1 MIFESHAHYDDRRFN
16 PDREELL
23 SSMQEHGIETVINVG
38 SDLDGV
44 KKTLEPVSYTH
55 LTLPTICSV

>member
-16 PDREELL
+16 LDRDELL
-23 SSMQEHGIETVINVG
+23 SSMQEHGIETVVNVG

-44 KKTLEPVSYTH
+44 K
-55 LTLPTICSV
+55 